1 LGETP
6 RNLRTMPAIEAS
18 TNQTV
23 EWEAGMERVRLM
35 FKRREA
41 LNTDKQQHPLYGTM
55 HTADFKALVLHHTAH
70 HFHQFG
76 LI

>member
-1 LGETP
+1 
-6 RNLRTMPAIEAS
+6 MSAIEAS
-18 TNQTV
+18 TIQTV
-23 EWEAGMERVRLM
+23 EWEEGKKRVRLM
-35 FKRREA
+35 FKRLEA
-41 LNTDKQQHPLYGTM
+41 LNTETQQHPLYGTM

>member
-1 LGETP
+1 
-6 RNLRTMPAIEAS
+6 MPAIEAS

-23 EWEAGMERVRLM
+23 EWEVGMERIRLM
-35 FKRREA
+35 FKRLEA
-41 LNTDKQQHPLYGTM
+41 LNTEKQQHPLYGTM